1 MVRWPGVATRSR
13 GRGSACSGAAKGR
26 ASAFSTLAAYW
37 QPDQET
43 MASFVKRLRRH
54 HALILGDVTRQYPV
68 ILKIKELKGIHTAGE
83 TQYFFKP
90 QRVRASQNH
99 MVGPEL
105 VAPPAVEDNVPT
117 AEHNDVPPHQSALPL
132 RTPSQPTPEEQAL
145 LARLQA
151 GWPDVVAT
159 LCDKSAFLGS
169 VLLAGHPVKLQ
180 DQVLSITF
188 TTRDGFHRDMLA
200 EPEYRALVE
209 KELSAVLQQPVTIV
223 CQTIV

>member
-1 MVRWPGVATRSR
+1 LRQVDNLFLLYLPFDDDVRHISK
-13 GRGSACSGAAKGR
+13 SAM
-26 ASAFSTLAAYW
+26 T
-37 QPDQET
+37 DQET

-54 HALILGDVTRQYPV
+54 HTLILGDVTRQYPV
-68 ILKIKELKGIHTAGE
+68 IIKIKELKGIHTAGE

-90 QRVRASQNH
+90 QRVRASQSH

-105 VAPPAVEDNVPT
+105 VAPRAVEDNGPT
-117 AEHNDVPPHQSALPL
+117 AEHNGVPPHQSALPL

-159 LCDKSAFLGS
+159 LREKSAFLGS